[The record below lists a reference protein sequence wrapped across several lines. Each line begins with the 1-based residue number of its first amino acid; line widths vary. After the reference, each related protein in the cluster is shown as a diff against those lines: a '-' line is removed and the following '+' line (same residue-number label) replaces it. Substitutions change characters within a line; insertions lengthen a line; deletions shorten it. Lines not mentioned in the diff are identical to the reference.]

1 MNMFKQ
7 CADIQ
12 TADMLKL
19 PVPEITGGKPT
30 IVKLPPSE
38 LQRQMVAALGERAEA
53 VRNRL
58 VAPNEDNMLRITND
72 GRKLALD
79 QRLMNPLLPDDPDSK
94 ANACVERVFTI
105 WERTKA
111 QRSTQMIFC
120 DLSTPRTD
128 GFDVYNDI
136 RDKLVARGIPKEEVQ
151 FIHDADTA
159 KSAAVRF
166 AC

>member
-1 MNMFKQ
+1 MFKQ

-19 PVPEITGGKPT
+19 PVPKITGGKPT

-72 GRKLALD
+72 GRKL
-79 QRLMNPLLPDDPDSK
+79 
-94 ANACVERVFTI
+94 
-105 WERTKA
+105 
-111 QRSTQMIFC
+111 ST
-120 DLSTPRTD
+120 
-128 GFDVYNDI
+128 
-136 RDKLVARGIPKEEVQ
+136 
-151 FIHDADTA
+151 
-159 KSAAVRF
+159 
-166 AC
+166 

>member
-1 MNMFKQ
+1 MFKQ

-58 VAPNEDNMLRITND
+58 VAPNEDNMTAAAERFFLAAFLSARS
-72 GRKLALD
+72 RALALP
-79 QRLMNPLLPDDPDSK
+79 RS
-94 ANACVERVFTI
+94 
-105 WERTKA
+105 
-111 QRSTQMIFC
+111 QRSTLI
-120 DLSTPRTD
+120 
-128 GFDVYNDI
+128 
-136 RDKLVARGIPKEEVQ
+136 
-151 FIHDADTA
+151 
-159 KSAAVRF
+159 SACRF
-166 AC
+166 ASCIRIAGSRSVRVRYHFEWKNRSSFFLLDRCFHSSGSCTSLNSAFR